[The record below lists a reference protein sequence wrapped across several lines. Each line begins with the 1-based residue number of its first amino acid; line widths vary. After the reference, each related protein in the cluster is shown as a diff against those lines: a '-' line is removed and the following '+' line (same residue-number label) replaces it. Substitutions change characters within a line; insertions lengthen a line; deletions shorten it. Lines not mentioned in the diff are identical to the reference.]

1 MPKQT
6 TGGFPLARKSK
17 NMPDIGCR
25 APALV
30 AFTKGFLRDLGP
42 VEDRAEAVDILGSL
56 ARRSRDAALRRRINA
71 TRIALL
77 SQNGSSAQDVTPKE
91 AAAEEP
97 KVLVVEEWPSAITPA
112 QEIPAPTRPKAPPKL
127 QMTSLE
133 DAAKTL
139 LRFDEDAPA
148 VTPRAT
154 LTIPA
159 KPEPVVARPTTEEPE
174 PIDAVEQPA
183 DSSGPTFEPEPTVRY
198 AQETSKVMNAARPV
212 DSNPMAAAPKKK
224 KKRSSAP
231 GPIDFSALADFG
243 DPVSDQTETVD
254 AEPLAAQN
262 PSSEDTPPE
271 EASPEKPA
279 RKD

>member
-1 MPKQT
+1 M
-6 TGGFPLARKSK
+6 ARKSK

-112 QEIPAPTRPKAPPKL
+112 QEIPTPTRPKAPPKL

-139 LRFDEDAPA
+139 LNFDEDVPLSTKKAGLA
-148 VTPRAT
+148 
-154 LTIPA
+154 IP
-159 KPEPVVARPTTEEPE
+159 VEPE
-174 PIDAVEQPA
+174 PDVAFPAIQDPEPIEAIEQPDVTPSPVFA
-183 DSSGPTFEPEPTVRY
+183 PDSSVRY

-254 AEPLAAQN
+254 AEPLTAQN